1 MATKLTIKNIN
12 STASISIAINIAEA
26 KQPIDFKN
34 TAMLEVRNM
43 DEAVLPAFPFLT
55 YKAIEGACISGA
67 IYARR
72 KLGVSGLS
80 IELLSFSWTG
90 KVENVEPFAVATM
103 IAACKTFPKAIIF
116 SENELNGWHE
126 VDNPV

>member
-1 MATKLTIKNIN
+1 
-12 STASISIAINIAEA
+12 
-26 KQPIDFKN
+26 
-34 TAMLEVRNM
+34 MLNVRNT

-55 YKAIEGACISGA
+55 YKAIKGACISGA

-90 KVENVEPFAVATM
+90 KVENVEPFAIATM
-103 IAACKTFPKAIIF
+103 IAACKAFPKATAF
-116 SENELNGWHE
+116 SESELGGWHE
-126 VDNPV
+126 VNP